1 MDKKKVVLRLFISP
15 CINYAQNVL
24 IPININTPTQ
34 IIVSSILFKYGLAPK
49 VIAFIILFI

>member
-1 MDKKKVVLRLFISP
+1 MDKKKVVLRLFITP

-49 VIAFIILFI
+49 IIAVIVLFI